1 MNTKY
6 IFVTGGVVSSLG
18 KGIISASI
26 GKLLQARGFKV
37 TIQKFDPYIN
47 IDPGTLNPYEHG
59 ECYVTVDGMETDLD
73 LGHYER
79 FTDIQTTRHNS
90 ITTGRIYKTVIDRER
105 HGDYLGK
112 TIQVVPHI
120 TDEIKRRML
129 RSPLPTSL
137 KGEEKSPY
145 LIPQKG
151 KEPSGR
157 FPSPLGELEGAG
169 DFDFVITEVGGTI
182 GDIESAPFMEAIRQL
197 RWQLGRDA
205 VCVHLTYVPYLKA
218 ADELKTKPT
227 QHSVKEL
234 QGMGIQPDILVLR
247 TERHLDDALRMKVA
261 SFCNVDLECVVQS
274 EDMPS
279 IYEVPVSMQRQGLD
293 AAIMRKIGIPVGE
306 TPAMKSWHDFL
317 DKQRQATHE
326 VHVALVGKYDL
337 QDAYKSI
344 RESLNLAGIY
354 CDVKVKLHFINSED
368 ITPENVAAQLE
379 GMAGAIICPGFG
391 RRGIEGKITAIQ
403 HTRTHDIP
411 TFGICL
417 GMQMMVIEFAR
428 NVLGLADANSTE
440 MNPETQ
446 HPVIDLMEEQKNITG
461 MGGTMRLGAY
471 PCQLRQGSK
480 ALGIYGKPDIQE
492 RHRHRYEF
500 NNHYLA
506 AFEQHG
512 MQCVGTN
519 PESNLVEVVE
529 LPEKKWFIGTQFHPE
544 YASTVLHPHPLFMDF
559 IKAIK

>member
-129 RSPLPTSL
+129 REEDPLCPNGHLPHNGESHPDGLPPHYGGGLGRGSSL
-137 KGEEKSPY
+137 
-145 LIPQKG
+145 
-151 KEPSGR
+151 
-157 FPSPLGELEGAG
+157 
-169 DFDFVITEVGGTI
+169 DFVITEVGGTI

-293 AAIMRKIGIPVGE
+293 AAIMRTIGIPVGE

-368 ITPENVAAQLE
+368 VTPENVAVQLE

-492 RHRHRYEF
+492 HHRHRYEF

>member
-1 MNTKY
+1 MDTKY

-129 RSPLPTSL
+129 REEDPLCPNGHLPHNGESHPDGLPPHYGGGLGRGSSL
-137 KGEEKSPY
+137 
-145 LIPQKG
+145 
-151 KEPSGR
+151 
-157 FPSPLGELEGAG
+157 
-169 DFDFVITEVGGTI
+169 DFVITEVGGTI